1 MLLTQTTA
9 QLKQLR
15 LHGMAKA
22 LEEQRTNS
30 SIQSLTFE
38 ERFGLCVDAEL
49 HDRDD
54 RRLKRLL
61 RAAKLKVS
69 AAPEDVDFS
78 AHRGLDRQVFAMLT
92 TCDWIDKSLNTIIT
106 GPTGV
111 GKTWIACALGH
122 QAARKGY
129 SVIYKRLSRLLEELE
144 IAYADGSLAKVRAKL
159 AKMDLIILDDWAL
172 APMTPRGRNELLEL
186 VDDHIANGSILITSQ
201 LPVDQ
206 WHEYLGEPTVA
217 DAILDRLVHRA
228 HRIELRGESL
238 RKTQAAT
245 LEVSGGGEV

>member
-1 MLLTQTTA
+1 MLLTQTTER
-9 QLKQLR
+9 LRQLR
-15 LHGMAKA
+15 LYGMAKA
-22 LEEQRTNS
+22 LEDQQTNT
-30 SIQSLTFE
+30 SIQGLTFE
-38 ERFGLCVDAEL
+38 ERLGLCVDAEF

-61 RAAKLKVS
+61 KAAKLKVS
-69 AAPEDVDFS
+69 AAPEDINFR

-111 GKTWIACALGH
+111 GKTWIACALGQ
-122 QAARKGY
+122 QAARKGH
-129 SVIYKRLSRLLEELE
+129 SVIYKRLSRLMEELE
-144 IAYADGSLAKVRAKL
+144 IAYADGSLGKLRTKL
-159 AKMDLIILDDWAL
+159 AKFDLIILDDWAL

-186 VDDHIANGSILITSQ
+186 VDDHIGHGSILLTSQ
-201 LPVDQ
+201 LPVEQ

-228 HRIELRGESL
+228 HRIELRGESM
-238 RKTQAAT
+238 RKADLPKPEDA
-245 LEVSGGGEV
+245 EVK